1 MSVGP
6 DSLTART
13 TVSGPTP
20 SLAGAEGE
28 LLAVRISVEPRL
40 LEKLLDTLAQLE
52 FPISPQIYHQAAL
65 LYVYADG
72 RERLEPTTTV
82 EFPAYAG
89 WLPAVERA
97 LERGGFAPSSLA
109 VRSMLEDL
117 TADCDVHAAPPGS
130 SYRSVIWRR
139 QADGSPRRAGES

>member
-6 DSLTART
+6 DSLASSPLRAGTA
-13 TVSGPTP
+13 V

-52 FPISPQIYHQAAL
+52 FPISPQIYHHAAL
-65 LYVYADG
+65 RYVYPDG
-72 RERLEPTTTV
+72 RDRWEPTTTV

-89 WLPAVERA
+89 WLPSLRRAVE
-97 LERGGFAPSSLA
+97 EGGFQAASFA
-109 VRSMLEDL
+109 ARSMLEDL
-117 TADCDVHAAPPGS
+117 SADCDIEPGPAGS
-130 SYRSVIWRR
+130 PYRSVIWYRHTN
-139 QADGSPRRAGES
+139 GSPCGQG

>member
-1 MSVGP
+1 VGP
-6 DSLTART
+6 HPFL
-13 TVSGPTP
+13 G
-20 SLAGAEGE
+20 GAEGE

-40 LEKLLDTLAQLE
+40 LERLLDILAQVE

-72 RERLEPTTTV
+72 QERFEPTTSV

-97 LERGGFAPSSLA
+97 LMLRGFDPAALA
-109 VRSMLEDL
+109 VRGMLEEL
-117 TADCDVHAAPPGS
+117 TEDCDTQPAPPGS
-130 SYRSVIWRR
+130 PYRSVVWYR
-139 QADGSPRRAGES
+139 QAHGSPRGGTSG